1 MLLYRPIFRDQEK
14 AARPANLAEAE
25 ALAPGV
31 TPVYPDR
38 ADLMVDVETPQG
50 EKVAIDDSQL
60 IEMLRKGIRDSHQL
74 TLLRSDRAMTDCRPV
89 SIFSI
94 QTVRQLGQEVG
105 QIWIKGDSAQM
116 FTPTLARRT
125 VFTKMSFVSHTLRIG
140 GKATIA
146 VMDRDPRCKMITL
159 DPDTAEPNPE
169 ISRRFA
175 KAHEGKAGIYA
186 AVLVEARSSQ
196 ATKYRC

>member
-1 MLLYRPIFRDQEK
+1 MLLYRPVFRNQEK
-14 AARPANLAEAE
+14 AARPSNLAEAE

-38 ADLMVDVETPQG
+38 VDLMVDVETPQG

-105 QIWIKGDSAQM
+105 TDLDKRRFRANVYADFGSAHG
-116 FTPTLARRT
+116 FSEDELVGR
-125 VFTKMSFVSHTLRIG
+125 TLR
-140 GKATIA
+140 
-146 VMDRDPRCKMITL
+146 DWR
-159 DPDTAEPNPE
+159 
-169 ISRRFA
+169 
-175 KAHEGKAGIYA
+175 
-186 AVLVEARSSQ
+186 
-196 ATKYRC
+196 